1 MAVPIYIP
9 TSGTLTEHWEFAE
22 IDFRASDH
30 TQKLK
35 LLGVLSFISGFCF
48 HYPKPTYLI
57 KIIYG
62 EHW

>member
-1 MAVPIYIP
+1 MAVPVYIP
-9 TSGTLTEHWEFAE
+9 TSSTLTERWGFAE

-35 LLGVLSFISGFCF
+35 LLGVLPFISGFCF
-48 HYPKPTYLI
+48 HYPKLVYLI

-62 EHW
+62 